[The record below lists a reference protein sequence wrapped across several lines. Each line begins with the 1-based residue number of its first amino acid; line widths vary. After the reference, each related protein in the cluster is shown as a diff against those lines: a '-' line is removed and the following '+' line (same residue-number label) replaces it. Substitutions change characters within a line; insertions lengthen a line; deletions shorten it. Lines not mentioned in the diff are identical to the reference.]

1 VCEHVGQRK
10 RVRDECEGGVKRAQ
24 RELDE
29 SVASEESEKNAEG
42 SVESTRCYSAR
53 GLGRGWHVVC
63 GRGHERR
70 EQGGVEI
77 EGRRA

>member
-1 VCEHVGQRK
+1 MLVNAKEFETSVNGVLSERKESWKSLWRAK
-10 RVRDECEGGVKRAQ
+10 RVK
-24 RELDE
+24 
-29 SVASEESEKNAEG
+29 KNAEG

-53 GLGRGWHVVC
+53 GLGRGWRVVC

-77 EGRRA
+77 EGRRE